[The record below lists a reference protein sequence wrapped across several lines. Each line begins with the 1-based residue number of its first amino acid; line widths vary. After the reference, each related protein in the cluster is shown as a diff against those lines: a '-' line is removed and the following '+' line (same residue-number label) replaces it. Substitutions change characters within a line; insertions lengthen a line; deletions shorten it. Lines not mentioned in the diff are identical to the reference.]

1 MQSKIVNKYTE
12 EIKKILPHQIYIF
25 LPEFKN
31 TCSKNNLIAFSTD
44 KLTAEDWFNV
54 FKSLILRSIN
64 EKKFLPVCK
73 FADGEFIFMNNGL
86 ELIDYRLK
94 IKDKIKILIRNTL
107 IRLNLIKFHPFTLNK
122 YSSGKYSYS
131 EIKALNPRYKKSM
144 KFILENGIL
153 ATSALIGKSPFSERF
168 FKLFSDFVINN
179 KIKITSFNHVP
190 YIFVYALFAGKS
202 KFEILNKKK
211 ILIINSFNVEQKKI
225 ITNKLISFGAKKIL
239 YSNIS
244 TNRSAFDVLDI
255 KLEDDIDLILIGAGV
270 GKLFH
275 FEYLSKFNVPCID
288 IGYIFQTWLDP
299 SFGSARVFCSP
310 DDIYHKEF
318 DQ

>member
-12 EIKKILPHQIYIF
+12 EIKKILPHQIDVF

-31 TCSKNNLIAFSTD
+31 TCSISNLIACSAEKLST
-44 KLTAEDWFNV
+44 EEWFNV
-54 FKSLILRSIN
+54 FKNLVLKSIN
-64 EKKFLPVCK
+64 EKKFLPICR

-94 IKDKIKILIRNTL
+94 IKDKIKILISNTL
-107 IRLNLIKFHPFTLNK
+107 IRLNLIKFHPNTTNK

-131 EIKALNPRYKKSM
+131 EIKALNSRYKKNM

-153 ATSALIGKSPFSERF
+153 ATSALIGKRPFSERF

-190 YIFVYALFAGKS
+190 YIFVYVLFSGTS

-211 ILIINSFNVEQKKI
+211 ILIINSFNIEQKKI
-225 ITNKLISFGAKKIL
+225 ITNKLISFGAEKIL

-255 KLEDDIDLILIGAGV
+255 KLEGDIDLILIGAGI

-299 SFGSARVFCSP
+299 SCASNRVFCSP
-310 DDIYHKEF
+310 NDIYHEEF
-318 DQ
+318 EQ